1 MAETLSGDPVSQPE
15 GTLAEVAWA
24 SEAMRAGFV
33 AQMTPALTTLAEAAR
48 ASEAMRAGFVAQ
60 MTPALTTLA
69 EAARAS
75 EAMSAGFA
83 GQMIPALKT
92 LAQAHRLS
100 LKQVDSG
107 VWEHLAA
114 SANLFASVGI
124 ADVLREEVSGL
135 VEHPAAWL
143 DETEAAAKAGDER
156 AGDALV
162 LVRYLFGCFLLL
174 AQRLNPSARAIER
187 VGALVALSV
196 LMTVVVGTTHANS
209 PKTLEKWDTLLGTP
223 LGILGVYLAISGSG
237 GKRLRR
243 QKPSLNRRG
252 SSKPRTRLLRRY
264 RHR

>member
-1 MAETLSGDPVSQPE
+1 MAETLTGGPVSQPE
-15 GTLAEVAWA
+15 EVQVTPGV
-24 SEAMRAGFV
+24 RA
-33 AQMTPALTTLAEAAR
+33 LIEAAR
-48 ASEAMRAGFVAQ
+48 V
-60 MTPALTTLA
+60 
-69 EAARAS
+69 S
-75 EAMSAGFA
+75 EAMSARFA
-83 GQMIPALKT
+83 EQATPGVRALIEAARVSEAMSARFAEQVTPALKT
-92 LAQAHRLS
+92 LARAHRLT

-107 VWEHLAA
+107 VWEQLAT

-124 ADVLREEVSGL
+124 ASVLREDASGL
-135 VEHPAAWL
+135 IEHPTAWL
-143 DETEAAAKAGDER
+143 DEVEEAARAGDER
-156 AGDALV
+156 AGDALL

-196 LMTVVVGTTHANS
+196 LMTVVVGTTYANS

-237 GKRLRR
+237 GNRPRR

-252 SSKPRTRLLRRY
+252 SSKPRRRLLARY